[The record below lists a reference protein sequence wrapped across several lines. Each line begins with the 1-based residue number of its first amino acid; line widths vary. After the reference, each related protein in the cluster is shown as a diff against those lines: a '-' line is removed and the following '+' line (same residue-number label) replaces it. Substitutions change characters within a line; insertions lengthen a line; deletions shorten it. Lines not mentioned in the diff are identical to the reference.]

1 MKTDRKVVELIE
13 ELTIG
18 QQVKMKTWRLRNGS
32 IELHKVN
39 GSIVNDISFDKFE
52 VVVGSV
58 ELNKD
63 HIE

>member
-32 IELHKVN
+32 IELRKVN
-39 GSIVNDISFDKFE
+39 GSNVNDISFDKFE